1 MLNEHGKDQIMLMGC
16 YGIGVSR
23 IVASAI
29 EQNNDDKGIIWP
41 DSIAPFQIAIVPLN
55 MHKSEAVAEQSNKL
69 YDQLTALGYDV
80 LLDDRN
86 ERPGV
91 KFNDMELM
99 GIPHRIVVGDR
110 GLKEQQ
116 LEYKGRKDSDNQDIF
131 ISDIIDF
138 VQRTLSK

>member
-1 MLNEHGKDQIMLMGC
+1 MGC
-16 YGIGVSR
+16 YGIGVTR

-29 EQNNDDKGIIWP
+29 EQNNDDNGIIWP
-41 DSIAPFQIAIVPLN
+41 EGMAPFQVAIVPLN

-69 YDQLTALGYDV
+69 YDELTALGYEV

-116 LEYKGRKDSDNQDIF
+116 LEYKGRTDADNQDIA
-131 ISDIIDF
+131 IADIMDF
-138 VQRTLSK
+138 VQKTIAKA